1 MFCRVYLLVF
11 DRSFILRAVSL
22 KFDYLGPSG
31 LSMVNSDLL
40 LDWLD
45 INHILGETHLRF
57 YFNRN
62 IQFLCAHICE
72 DLENHVNVLK
82 IIRIFK

>member
-1 MFCRVYLLVF
+1 
-11 DRSFILRAVSL
+11 
-22 KFDYLGPSG
+22 
-31 LSMVNSDLL
+31 LSTINSDLL

-45 INHILGETHLRF
+45 INDILGETRLRF
-57 YFNRN
+57 YFDRN
-62 IQFLCAHICE
+62 TQFLCAHIYE